1 MDDIKLANMF
11 GSSIRI
17 EANIDGVKK
26 VETIM
31 FSSESIADGIDSDL
45 GKYIAEVAIDAL
57 NKCKA
62 EKLLN
67 AQTPNTTSN

>member
-31 FSSESIADGIDSDL
+31 FSSDSIADRIDSGL
-45 GKYIAEVAIDAL
+45 GKYIAEVAIDAI

-62 EKLLN
+62 EMLSEGS
-67 AQTPNTTSN
+67 Q